1 MLLVAAVVLAGCGG
15 AAGTGAR
22 ATTSPGHT
30 SSSSS
35 STPGAT
41 VTRPAPSGQRSSAV
55 PSGLWVSDV
64 NANVVTDFHSPP
76 ASTPATTFHTPVA
89 HPDALAFDA
98 QGNLWVGCGGSPPA
112 SPAAILEYGAGGLA
126 RGSGPIATISNARDG
141 FMVPEGLAFDGHGN
155 LWVAGGTAVVELAAG
170 SLGHNAPA
178 AKVLTSP
185 LVDGPA
191 SLAFDGHGNLWV
203 ANYDNRVLLEHT
215 ARALAAPRPQPG
227 AHVQLPSGLTPV
239 AMAFDASGQLWIAAK
254 NDMVYEYSPSASG
267 MTASPVPPI
276 DMGKFISGGAA
287 DLAFDA
293 NGDLWVSAVGSSS
306 SGAPEGM
313 VYEYA
318 ARTLGTTDTPS
329 AALVA
334 STSSNPGTSALA
346 FYPVV
351 ESLGHL

>member
-41 VTRPAPSGQRSSAV
+41 VTRPAPSGQRSSAA

-141 FMVPEGLAFDGHGN
+141 FMVPEG
-155 LWVAGGTAVVELAAG
+155 
-170 SLGHNAPA
+170 
-178 AKVLTSP
+178 
-185 LVDGPA
+185 
-191 SLAFDGHGNLWV
+191 LAFDGHGNLWV